1 MKNSYE
7 ARSVAKDIRVFLRA
21 ACAVLLLAGMTSA
34 LSAREQIV
42 IQKSATDAQA
52 RGGSV
57 FLNQNAAGTAQGD
70 GVIVNARTSG
80 GGRLERSL
88 ILFDLSALP
97 PLAVKQA
104 TLTLHVITAPTS
116 SRTYGA
122 HSLTNFWNLLAS
134 WNNRTTAANGVN
146 NAWGA
151 AGGDFN
157 GTATATA
164 TISTASNVNVTWDIS
179 GDLQTWYQGTSAN
192 YGTLIKDENEGANR
206 TTTFGSFGNAT
217 QANRPSLTINFL
229 QNVKNLTATP
239 GSGSVALTWTNPTPV
254 TGSTVLEAY
263 AGVVI
268 LRRAGAPVDKGAV
281 PADGTAQTACN
292 TVGSGTVVFIGTS
305 ASTSF
310 TDSGTCGAL
319 TNGTQYFYKV
329 FTKDSAN
336 NYSANGAD
344 SAATAE
350 IGAIPG
356 TTQKLDWTVA
366 THSSNLG
373 GGGLIPGAQMVFGTD
388 TSQLF
393 AIDLTSG
400 TKAYPPVA
408 LSGTVSARPP
418 VLDPAFA
425 ANGKQVAY
433 VADQDGFVYAVDT
446 STAGKGQILW
456 TSDLSAVGVAGNA
469 FTGGAGLRVQAFRVS
484 GDTAPGYDVVIVG
497 THNNSAVGN
506 VGTFNNSVF
515 GLNGTTG
522 AVVWQREG
530 GIGGTSNMDWIN
542 STPAVDYI
550 NKAVWVTS
558 ESNSGSGQPNLWK
571 LNPLT
576 GAVIWSTN
584 LANAGDIDSSPS
596 LTQSGDVLFVGANNG
611 SLYALNPAAATAG
624 AALQGTY
631 VGGDGAIKGFPYV
644 ANFSNPYT
652 VVFTTNTLVQ
662 AVTYDKNT
670 HVFTKLWSSQAFL
683 SPSAAVVDFFTN
695 KIYIGTGCNA
705 AQTTCSDTVYEL
717 ALADGSVTGSRLV
730 DSGNNPMFIGD
741 PSLDLALGRI
751 YITTTTN
758 DQRTY
763 AYDIP
768 F

>member
-1 MKNSYE
+1 MKNSND
-7 ARSVAKDIRVFLRA
+7 ARSVTKDIRVFLRA
-21 ACAVLLLAGMTSA
+21 ACATLLLAGMTSA

-52 RGGSV
+52 RGGSI
-57 FLNQNAAGTAQGD
+57 FLNQHAANTAQGD
-70 GVIVNARTSG
+70 GVVVNARTSG

-88 ILFDLSALP
+88 LLFDLSALP
-97 PLAVKQA
+97 PIAVKQA

-116 SRTYGA
+116 GRTYGA
-122 HSLTNFWNLLAS
+122 HALTNFWTTNAT
-134 WNNRTTAANGVN
+134 WNSRTTTANGLSD
-146 NAWGA
+146 AWGA

-164 TISTASNVNVTWDIS
+164 TVSTASNVNVTWDIS
-179 GDLQTWYQGTSAN
+179 ADLQTWYQGTSAN
-192 YGTLIKDENEGANR
+192 YGTLIMDENEGSNR
-206 TTTFGSFGNAT
+206 STVFGSFGNGT
-217 QANRPSLTINFL
+217 QANRPSLAITYL
-229 QNVKNLTATP
+229 QNATNLTATP
-239 GSGSVALTWTNPTPV
+239 GNGSVALTWTNPTPI
-254 TGSTVLEAY
+254 TGATVLEPY

-281 PADGTAQTACN
+281 PPDGTAETVCN
-292 TVGSGTVVFIGTS
+292 TVGSGTVVFVGTS
-305 ASTSF
+305 SNTSF

-319 TNGTQYFYKV
+319 TNGTLYFYKI

-336 NYSANGAD
+336 NYSANGTD

-373 GGGLIPGAQMVFGTD
+373 GGGLIPGAEMVFGSD

-393 AIDLTSG
+393 AIDLTTG

-408 LSGTVSARPP
+408 LGGTVSARPP

-425 ANGKQVAY
+425 VNGKQVAY
-433 VADQDGFVYAVDT
+433 VTGQDGFVYAVDT
-446 STAGKGQILW
+446 SATGKGQILW
-456 TSDLSAVGVAGNA
+456 ASDLSAQGAAGNI
-469 FTGGAGLRVQAFRVS
+469 FMGGAGVLVQAYT
-484 GDTAPGYDVVIVG
+484 GGNTPGYDVVIVG
-497 THNNSAVGN
+497 THNTSTGN
-506 VGTFNNSVF
+506 PGTINNSVF

-522 AVVWQREG
+522 TVVWTMEG
-530 GIGGTSNMDWIN
+530 ATGGHPSLDWVN
-542 STPAVDYI
+542 STPAVDYV
-550 NKAVWVTS
+550 NGAAWVTS
-558 ESNSGSGQPNLWK
+558 ESNGGTSQPDLWK
-571 LNPLT
+571 LNPTT

-584 LANAGDIDSSPS
+584 LAASGNGDIDSSPS

-611 SLYALNPAAATAG
+611 SLYAVNPAAASG
-624 AALQGTY
+624 ASAKLATY
-631 VGGDGAIKGFPYV
+631 SPGDGAVTGFPFV
-644 ANFSNPYT
+644 VNNSSPYT
-652 VVFTTNTLVQ
+652 IIFTTSTMVQ

-670 HVFTKLWSSQAFL
+670 KTFTKLWSSQAFL
-683 SPSAAVVDFFTN
+683 SPSAPVVDFYTN
-695 KIYIGTGCNA
+695 KIYIGSGCNT

-730 DSGNNPMFIGD
+730 DTGNNPMYIGD
-741 PSLDLALGRI
+741 PSLDLVLGRV

-763 AYDIP
+763 AYDVP